1 MLNTSGCGGANC
13 TRSRRT
19 PTSPNACLKELMMKT
34 PYERTKAV
42 VDTREMLEMLASA
55 DEITIGGLV
64 QSVAIGLL
72 RHYPLNIDLDVSAA
86 ALPGVW
92 APPER

>member
-1 MLNTSGCGGANC
+1 MT
-13 TRSRRT
+13 
-19 PTSPNACLKELMMKT
+19 T

-42 VDTREMLEMLASA
+42 VDTRELLEMLASA
-55 DEITIGGLV
+55 DKITIGGLV

-72 RHYPLNIDLDVSAA
+72 RHYPLDIDLDVPAA

-92 APPER
+92 APPAR

>member
-1 MLNTSGCGGANC
+1 MS
-13 TRSRRT
+13 
-19 PTSPNACLKELMMKT
+19 
-34 PYERTKAV
+34 
-42 VDTREMLEMLASA
+42 EMLASA

-92 APPER
+92 GPPER